1 MATKTRNILSTTPR
15 VLSVIFASLILLSLQ
30 ASAQRKQP
38 LPEDYPVSKSDV
50 YKGKPVRPLLGS
62 KRARM
67 YRTVLRQGA
76 REGPNFAGRYTLV
89 TWGAGLG
96 VFSMAVIDAKTGKV
110 FFPPFTSVGNTAF
123 GMPFLDKGDNP
134 SWKKDSRLFAFI
146 GRPEAPDKGM
156 GMYVYSFDRGRFRLL
171 YFEKEDEEKRKAEQE
186 SWEKELDRRLAS
198 MADTFESFRNRIGVV
213 DPDLRCFQGY
223 HTTRYPWAA
232 IDPLCTENDLIV
244 SINIVDLST
253 SVEAEDM
260 LKSDLNFPDPK
271 PWLFVEGLG
280 EQGITTDRCG
290 RAWIRF
296 RKGTYYVWMN
306 ANLNRADSDD
316 PRCTNEQNAD
326 SKRLAEFSSRIAFVL
341 ADLLK

>member
-76 REGPNFAGRYTLV
+76 KEGPNFAGRYTLV

-96 VFSMAVIDAKTGKV
+96 VFSMAIVDAKSGNV
-110 FFPPFTSVGNTAF
+110 YFPPFRTIGNTAY
-123 GMPFLDKGDNP
+123 GMPFLDTGDNP
-134 SWKKDSRLFAFI
+134 AWRINSKLFAFV
-146 GRPEAPDKGM
+146 GRPDVHDKGM
-156 GMYVYSFDRGRFRLL
+156 GLYVYSFDRPRFRLL
-171 YFEKEDEEKRKAEQE
+171 YFEKEDEKRRKANQE
-186 SWEKELDRRLAS
+186 AWEKEIDRRLAS
-198 MADTFESFRNRIGVV
+198 MVETFES
-213 DPDLRCFQGY
+213 LRKHLSDINPNVRCLRG
-223 HTTRYPWAA
+223 HETRYGEIALDV
-232 IDPLCTENDLIV
+232 ICTEGDLLV
-244 SINIVDLST
+244 SINLNYVSTLDQAAERIKSELQVPSLLDWRSVD
-253 SVEAEDM
+253 
-260 LKSDLNFPDPK
+260 
-271 PWLFVEGLG
+271 GLG
-280 EQGITTDRCG
+280 EQGIETDHCS

-306 ANLNRADSDD
+306 ANLNREEKED
-316 PRCTNEQNAD
+316 PNCSGAQNVD
-326 SKRLAEFSSRIAFVL
+326 SKQLAEFERRIAFVL